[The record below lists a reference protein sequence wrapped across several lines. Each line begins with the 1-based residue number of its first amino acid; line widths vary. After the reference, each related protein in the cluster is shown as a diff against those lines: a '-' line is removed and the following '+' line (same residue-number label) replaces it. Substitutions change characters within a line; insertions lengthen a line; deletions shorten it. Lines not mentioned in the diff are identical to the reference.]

1 MGKDPHCKVARI
13 RQPRRRPVDEA
24 ARNGGTAVASLSAEM
39 RPAIAERRTRH
50 LRPAILILLRE
61 GPDHGYSLL
70 QRLPSIIV
78 RPEDRPNFSV
88 FYRILKGLDAAG
100 ALRST
105 PSDMG
110 GTPRRRLYRLTD
122 EGRRL
127 LEYWIILLQADA
139 QTIDRLLAAAGRPLT
154 AENS

>member
-1 MGKDPHCKVARI
+1 
-13 RQPRRRPVDEA
+13 
-24 ARNGGTAVASLSAEM
+24 M
-39 RPAIAERRTRH
+39 RPAIAQRRTRH
-50 LRPAILILLRE
+50 LRPAILILLRD

-88 FYRILKGLDAAG
+88 FYRILKSLDAAG
-100 ALRST
+100 ALHST
-105 PSDMG
+105 PSDTD

-127 LEYWIILLQADA
+127 LDSWIILLQADA
-139 QTIDRLLAAAGRPLT
+139 QTIDLLLAAAGRPLT
-154 AENS
+154 AEHS